1 MSGGGLTEEPA
12 TSEQRS
18 VWRLQRSLRAFLPF
32 LDRLRFPD
40 DLWGFRTPG
49 GQDRMIASSRLC
61 WMKTSTHPASTSSS
75 ASTSSTAGHRSA
87 ESGQGLGVGLRLE
100 SITWHTRR
108 WAENPH
114 AGFHHRTRAQ
124 MPFSFF
130 RHSQARATT
139 SCLQVEFLEQRRA
152 KSQQADPGEPSAIE
166 KSSCVTWLR
175 AAQTSF

>member
-1 MSGGGLTEEPA
+1 MGILRPFEAFEAPFVLTLRSLRSLRPQPSKPSKPSSSPFEASKPSSLQHPPPPAPARETLLSGGGLTEEPA

-100 SITWHTRR
+100 PITWHTRR
-108 WAENPH
+108 WED
-114 AGFHHRTRAQ
+114 
-124 MPFSFF
+124 
-130 RHSQARATT
+130 
-139 SCLQVEFLEQRRA
+139 E
-152 KSQQADPGEPSAIE
+152 
-166 KSSCVTWLR
+166 
-175 AAQTSF
+175 